1 MTGYFTNVWQALSQW
16 VSGGNTTWI
25 DLAISLGIVVAAIAI
40 ALLFSLLVF
49 RLLIRATILGGADFD
64 VKTIAAIRLPFAA
77 FIVLLGIYSAVTV
90 LSPPPAI
97 QFVVDKVSGVVAVLI
112 GAALVNGI
120 MSATLLWMQVH
131 LYRSNRPN
139 EHRWIFPVVRR
150 ATMAFV
156 ISITA
161 MVCLDILGINIT
173 PLVAGLGIAGLA
185 VALALQPTLSNLFA
199 GTYVITEG
207 LISVG
212 DYVEMSDGVNG
223 YVEDVSWRSTR
234 LRTWTNNLVV
244 VPNSLFSETIITNFS
259 KPVEP
264 LDMVVSCGVAYE
276 SDLKRV
282 EAVCREVMESLRR
295 ECPGAEPDT
304 EPIFRYEAFGDNN
317 IEFYMILRA
326 RNRVAGFEV
335 RSELIKELH
344 SRLAD
349 EGITINYPVRK
360 LQLPDGM
367 LSQQVLQVLPTGGDD
382 SSTRHE
388 GND

>member
-1 MTGYFTNVWQALSQW
+1 MTGYFTNVWQALSHW
-16 VSGGNTTWI
+16 VSGGNTTWV
-25 DLAISLGIVVAAIAI
+25 DLVISVGIVVAAIAI
-40 ALLFSLLVF
+40 ALLFSMLVF
-49 RLLIRATILGGADFD
+49 RLLIKATILGGADFD

-77 FIVLLGIYSAVTV
+77 FIVLSGIYVAITV

-97 QFVVDKVSGVVAVLI
+97 QFVVDKASGVVAVLI

-120 MSATLLWMQVH
+120 MSATLLWLQVY

-139 EHRWIFPVVRR
+139 EHRWMFPVVRR
-150 ATMAFV
+150 AMLAFV

-185 VALALQPTLSNLFA
+185 VALAVQPTLSNLFA

-223 YVEDVSWRSTR
+223 YVQDVSWRSTR

-259 KPVEP
+259 KPAEP

-282 EAVCREVMESLRR
+282 EAVSREVMELLRR
-295 ECPGAEPDT
+295 ECPGADPDT
-304 EPIFRYEAFGDNN
+304 EPIFRYEAFGDSN

-344 SRLAD
+344 WRLSA

-360 LQLPDGM
+360 LQLPDGG
-367 LSQQVLQVLPTGGDD
+367 SPLQPVHVLPTAGDD
-382 SSTRHE
+382 SGT
-388 GND
+388 

>member
-16 VSGGNTTWI
+16 VSGGNTTWV
-25 DLAISLGIVVAAIAI
+25 DLVISVGIVVAAIAI
-40 ALLFSLLVF
+40 ALLFSMVVF
-49 RLLIRATILGGADFD
+49 RLLLKATILGGANFD
-64 VKTIAAIRLPFAA
+64 VKTIAALRLPFAA
-77 FIVLLGIYSAVTV
+77 FIVLSGIYVAITV

-97 QFVVDKVSGVVAVLI
+97 QFVVDKTSGVVAVLI

-120 MSATLLWMQVH
+120 MSATLLWLQVY
-131 LYRSNRPN
+131 LYRGDRPN
-139 EHRWIFPVVRR
+139 EHRWMYPVVRR
-150 ATMAFV
+150 ATLAFV
-156 ISITA
+156 ISTSA

-185 VALALQPTLSNLFA
+185 VALAVQPTLSNLFA
-199 GTYVITEG
+199 GTYVISEG

-223 YVEDVSWRSTR
+223 FVEDVSWRSTR

-244 VPNSLFSETIITNFS
+244 VPNSLFSETVITNFS
-259 KPVEP
+259 KPAEP

-282 EAVCREVMESLRR
+282 EAVSREVMESLRR
-295 ECPGAEPDT
+295 ECPGADQDT
-304 EPIFRYEAFGDNN
+304 EPIFRYEAFGESN

-344 SRLAD
+344 SRLAA
-349 EGITINYPVRK
+349 EAITINYPVRK
-360 LQLPDGM
+360 LQLPDGTSP
-367 LSQQVLQVLPTGGDD
+367 LQPVQVLPPVGDD
-382 SSTRHE
+382 KRHAP
-388 GND
+388 